1 MWADVEICRVEGES
15 VVDESVCQ
23 PVEGDQA
30 EVSSRHYVVR
40 SSNQFQINPI
50 YFDSLYAII
59 WSCFR
64 KFRVTNIVIIVMMR
78 LKFLIYI

>member
-40 SSNQFQINPI
+40 SSNKFQIDPFC
-50 YFDSLYAII
+50 FDSFSMKI
-59 WSCFR
+59 WFPT
-64 KFRVTNIVIIVMMR
+64 VLVISE
-78 LKFLIYI
+78 LLI